1 MSRWLF
7 RIATLYLL
15 AGVVLG
21 MFMAATHNHAETSL
35 HAHMNLLGFMTLAI
49 AGLWYRVQPDAA
61 ETWLAKAHFVLHNAG
76 LPVMSV
82 GLYFLLQGKAAAEP
96 AVAAGASAV
105 VVGILCLVLNA
116 WRLTGS
122 AWDRAPLVSAER

>member
-15 AGVVLG
+15 AGVALG
-21 MFMAATHNHAETSL
+21 MFMAATHNHAETPL
-35 HAHMNLLGFMTLAI
+35 HAHMNLLGFATLAL
-49 AGLWYRVQPDAA
+49 AGLWYRLQPEAA
-61 ETWLAKAHFVLHNAG
+61 ATVLAKAHFILHNFG
-76 LPVMSV
+76 LPVLSA

-96 AVAAGASAV
+96 AVEVGSTAV
-105 VVGILCLVLNA
+105 VAGILCFVLNV

-122 AWDRAPLVSAER
+122 AWNRGALLSVER